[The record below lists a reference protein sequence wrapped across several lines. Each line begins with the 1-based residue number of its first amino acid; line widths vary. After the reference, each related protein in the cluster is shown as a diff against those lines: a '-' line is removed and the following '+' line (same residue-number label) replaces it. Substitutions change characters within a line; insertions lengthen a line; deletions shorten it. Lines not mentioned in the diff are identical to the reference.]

1 MDDSRSKFVTDS
13 LPRLIVAVASRALRV
28 KVRPVSTGAAQ
39 GEARCNYPG
48 FPSLIGSH
56 RLFHPFSRLSPILR
70 HVLQRH
76 ATRRSL
82 PVAIAAP
89 ESAMA
94 QARRARI
101 VENGILK
108 SGVHR
113 FQNVY
118 PEGYLD
124 IHLHSMEVCCRPAND
139 LGVGRVL
146 VSPSFLSAICWSNN

>member
-1 MDDSRSKFVTDS
+1 MDDSRSKLVTDS
-13 LPRLIVAVASRALRV
+13 LPRLIVAVASRALCV

-39 GEARCNYPG
+39 GEARCDYPG

-56 RLFHPFSRLSPILR
+56 RLLHPFSRLSLILR

-76 ATRRSL
+76 VTRRSL

-94 QARRARI
+94 QARRAPI
-101 VENGILK
+101 FENGILK
-108 SGVHR
+108 PGVHR

-118 PEGYLD
+118 TEGYLN
-124 IHLHSMEVCCRPAND
+124 IHLHSMEVCCRHAND

-146 VSPSFLSAICWSNN
+146 VSLSFSPVICWSNN